1 MEKQKQKAELDEL
14 KKQVSD
20 CQQCELSKTR
30 KNIVFGEGNPNADIM
45 VIGEAPGANEDEQ
58 GRPFVGKA
66 GNLVTE
72 VLESVNLTRGEVYI
86 SNVCKCRPPENNLN
100 QHQSA
105 VDACEAY
112 LQKEIAI
119 IKPKFILALGLTA
132 AKSLLKKQI
141 SQNDLMSNIHGK
153 VFDYQDTKIL
163 VTYHPTARISP
174 LDIILADV
182 RQIPEI
188 INPNS
193 KEV

>member
-45 VIGEAPGANEDEQ
+45 VIGEAPGATEDEQ
-58 GRPFVGKA
+58 GRPFVGRA

-72 VLESVNLTRGEVYI
+72 VLESVNFTREEVYI

-100 QHQSA
+100 QSA

-119 IKPKFILALGLTA
+119 IKPKIILALGVRA
-132 AKSLLKKQI
+132 AEAVLKQKI
-141 SQNDLMSNIHGK
+141 RMCDVHGK
-153 VFDYQDTKIL
+153 VFDYQGAKIL
-163 VTYHPTARISP
+163 VTYHPTACISP

-193 KEV
+193 IGGVR